1 MGKQPSNRLLATLGL
16 CGAAAGCD
24 TFAQAPES
32 TRNQD
37 APLESPTPVRA
48 PPPAVVTAPTV
59 ALPTS
64 TVPSASAVILP
75 PTTTTAPAL
84 TTAAAPTAT
93 PPRPLPTCPAPTP
106 DDTTDFND
114 SSTAPSGVEQVSM
127 DAGSTFTTDTM
138 SAEAGISSSSA
149 QLAPPLPSGDTV
161 LVDDLTLLVVF
172 DNSGSMA
179 ECWDGKTRW
188 EHAIHA
194 LRAAIEPAQH
204 SLKVGAIRF
213 PTDEGCL
220 VDPFGSSSQFA
231 FGLGHEFLADWDA
244 HTRYPVGS
252 TPLATAL
259 VEADKA
265 IQAAADTG
273 LLEERFRVLI
283 LTDGE
288 PNCDGSLSL
297 LTTLPTAWR
306 TQGVETHV
314 LGLPGSTG
322 AATLLQEIADAGGG
336 VYEQLTTP
344 GALHE
349 SSERAAR

>member
-32 TRNQD
+32 TRNRD

-64 TVPSASAVILP
+64 TVPSASATPI
-75 PTTTTAPAL
+75 TTALP
-84 TTAAAPTAT
+84 TPITAT
-93 PPRPLPTCPAPTP
+93 APMPAPPSLPVCPAPAP
-106 DDTTDFND
+106 DDTTALSD
-114 SSTAPSGVEQVSM
+114 SSGTSSGGEQSSV
-127 DAGSTFTTDTM
+127 DAGSTFTTDTV
-138 SAEAGISSSSA
+138 SAEAGISSSSG
-149 QLAPPLPSGDTV
+149 QPAPPLPSGDTV

-204 SLKVGAIRF
+204 SLQVGAIRF

-244 HTRYPVGS
+244 HTRYPTGS

-259 VEADKA
+259 IEADKA
-265 IQAAADTG
+265 IQAAADAG

-344 GALHE
+344 SALHE
-349 SSERAAR
+349 SAKRAAR